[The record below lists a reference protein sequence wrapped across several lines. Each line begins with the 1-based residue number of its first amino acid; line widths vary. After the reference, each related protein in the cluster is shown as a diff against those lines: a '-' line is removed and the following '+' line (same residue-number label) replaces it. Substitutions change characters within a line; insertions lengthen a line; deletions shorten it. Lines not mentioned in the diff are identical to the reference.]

1 MSEIVP
7 VDCSSII
14 EPSSIDEANHSFEEL
29 EAKLI
34 KSNDGLDELS
44 CTLTRVSSQHDKYRK
59 KVSMAKEQMRNLMA
73 RL

>member
-7 VDCSSII
+7 IDGSSII
-14 EPSSIDEANHSFEEL
+14 ERSSIDEANHSFEEL